1 MMYRNRIGNTAVVV
15 EVSVDIDRAAER
27 RKRAGRHDGAVVV
40 AHDVELGKI
49 GCPSGE
55 GIRCRHIKFSRIFH
69 DGIVVNRVG
78 TIRVGQRAVDI
89 LETEQISGAKQAADR
104 KIARIVKMYGIET
117 QISAALTGKVGERV
131 GSSGRDADTIV
142 ECDRII

>member
-49 GCPSGE
+49 GVDF
-55 GIRCRHIKFSRIFH
+55 KFI
-69 DGIVVNRVG
+69 NN
-78 TIRVGQRAVDI
+78 
-89 LETEQISGAKQAADR
+89 K
-104 KIARIVKMYGIET
+104 
-117 QISAALTGKVGERV
+117 
-131 GSSGRDADTIV
+131 
-142 ECDRII
+142 

>member
-1 MMYRNRIGNTAVVV
+1 MVYRDRIGNTAVVV
-15 EVSVDIDRAAER
+15 EMSVHIDRAAER

-49 GCPSGE
+49 GCLSCE

-78 TIRVGQRAVDI
+78 TVRVGQRSVDI
-89 LETEQISGAKQAADR
+89 FEPEEIPGPKQAADG
-104 KIARIVKMYGIET
+104 KIARIVKVYGIEA
-117 QISAALTGKVGERV
+117 QISAALAGKVGEGV
-131 GSSGRDADTIV
+131 GSSGGDADTIV
-142 ECDRII
+142 ECDFII